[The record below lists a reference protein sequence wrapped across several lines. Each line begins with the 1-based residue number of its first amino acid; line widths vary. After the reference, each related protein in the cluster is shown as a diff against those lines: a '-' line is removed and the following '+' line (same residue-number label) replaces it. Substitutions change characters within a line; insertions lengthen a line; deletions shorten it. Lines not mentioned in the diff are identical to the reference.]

1 MPDYV
6 QPNYVQIKLG
16 LTVYYQS
23 DTLSLPFAFPQA
35 KKILYLSNEK
45 IIFEGGEKLYIKRV
59 YLPFFLVFALFL
71 TLVNT
76 SQGIEV
82 NPTKEQIDEVTKYGE
97 ANTGKIFKTELVA
110 PAIFGNWPDFGGGL
124 VKSKLINLA
133 VMSAM
138 MKRAKKNLTEETINE
153 IMTEK
158 NLTIS
163 YRGGADIYKIKL
175 KQGMNL
181 IEPKEMV
188 KPDLGGKDPTK
199 HAVFFV
205 ASFPFSKLDPNAKTS
220 IVIVKDFGTNK
231 YEVDFSNI
239 K

>member
-1 MPDYV
+1 MR
-6 QPNYVQIKLG
+6 KLF
-16 LTVYYQS
+16 L
-23 DTLSLPFAFPQA
+23 
-35 KKILYLSNEK
+35 KERKILY
-45 IIFEGGEKLYIKRV
+45 IKKV
-59 YLPFFLVFALFL
+59 YLTFFFISALFF

-82 NPTKEQIDEVTKYGE
+82 NPTKEQIDEVIKYGE

-110 PAIFGNWPDFGGGL
+110 PATFGNWPDFGGGL

-153 IMTEK
+153 IMAEK
-158 NLTIS
+158 DLTIS